1 MFTSGINIGRTDST
15 YKCLGLF
22 KDDDF
27 DDKEE
32 PEYGLIIVVRS
43 GHVIIL
49 KNGR

>member
-1 MFTSGINIGRTDST
+1 MFTSGINIGGTDSAN
-15 YKCLGLF
+15 KCLGLF

-32 PEYGLIIVVRS
+32 SEYCLIIVVRS